1 MGSAGHPNHEHCA
14 GQGLEEWSGE
24 SENDSGTYDVDQ
36 GGGDEAHEELLRR
49 IAGQRE
55 RASRQPAVVNEAVA
69 EDEHNVAAAADEG
82 ERLQLEDLLN
92 ATDLDAA
99 ARKQL
104 QKLVTKPQVWPS
116 AHFLHTGLQPKPFPP
131 PWRMPLGERVHQAS
145 VSAGNRGTASPS
157 DTAAPGTQGS
167 IR

>member
-36 GGGDEAHEELLRR
+36 GGGDEAHEEL
-49 IAGQRE
+49 
-55 RASRQPAVVNEAVA
+55 AVVNEAVA